1 MKTTTTRRYF
11 PAADASAGFAI
22 HALSAAIAL
31 AFASNVCAQQISAP
45 GATPVQIARLPAG
58 SIVSGMAVVSYTID
72 GQTQIEVAQSNPV
85 SSVVQAVPA
94 VSLSAGVQ
102 VRRSAASPVL
112 MSHLLSNVGNVD
124 SLFSIAVG
132 GGGCVGDFALSGVEA
147 YHDKNGSGAVD
158 AGDALVSGGV
168 WLAAGQSAN
177 LLVKATSPAGVASG
191 QACLSVVA
199 STGEGAGLQVATS
212 ATHNVVSIGSTAAV
226 SLMQTAIT
234 GVDLVR
240 PGSEVGYQVTAS
252 NTGDQDA
259 LPSAVMPAGQVIRVD
274 GANMPLVVITEPIA
288 SGVIYR
294 AGSLA
299 SSHVSAIKI
308 FRLPGDPVGSYR
320 STGDDTGAIEVGVGL
335 TQPLGRNSSVGFRL
349 SAQVV
354 GGQSTAV
361 VSAAVAVLNDGSGV
375 VQEVSNA
382 VSIGVISERIG
393 VSKVAGSVISN
404 GDGTG
409 VVRMTVRVRNYGSGV
424 LYGLTLADALTGD
437 ARFGRYTA
445 AVAPGQGEYTIVASS
460 LRLVDRIGVATIAD
474 VDGSFTGESGRQQL
488 LAADSVLGSGGE
500 IVVQYD
506 VRFSLSGAIMKES
519 QPEVGASIVRGGQ
532 VVVTDTSVSGI
543 DPDPDHDGDPSNNAS
558 PTRVSIAA
566 PRLEVKHSSS
576 VPRVTSQ
583 PGAYEV
589 DYFITVSNTGT
600 AAAPNVRVL
609 DNLNCTFSGE
619 NVRWSL
625 VGSPVMQKGV
635 LSPASSYTGSAI
647 CDRTGQANQ
656 DSYSSAPGE
665 VALSMTDGAR
675 ALQPGQ
681 SEVVK
686 LTVRAQ
692 VSDGMVGIPVSVS
705 NRVWAVALGSNTV
718 NVTRGLIMAAADA
731 RSGTL
736 LSDPTGVIYN
746 AVTRE
751 PVAGAVVTLTRV
763 SCDDGSLKPVTPGE
777 LYYGDTQ
784 PGVYTFNPDG
794 SVSMTTAETGA
805 YSFFTRKDVS
815 ACVYRVS
822 VTPPVGS
829 GLVAPSSLIPAQGG
843 LFASC
848 RAVGPDVAPPQGD
861 GVKWFD
867 RVLLGARMRDRCDV
881 THNNVPLDPTAS
893 SGLVI
898 RKEGNARQA
907 EIADFV
913 TYTLT
918 LTNATGIKLKGVRI
932 TDNLPPGL
940 AYVRG
945 SSRMAG
951 VALSDPQGGSGPE
964 LHYDLPAVE
973 IEAGKSVSLSYRVRV
988 GVGVPSSGEVINRA
1002 RAQSGVAAPSIL
1014 ASNEASW
1021 RLKVGGG
1028 VFSEEA
1034 FVVGKV
1040 FSDCNANGMQDE
1052 GESGIPGV
1060 RLFLEDGTGA
1070 VTDAEGRWSLYGL
1083 RPVTHALKIDTGT
1096 LPQGAVV
1103 LRSDN
1108 RSGGSTRFLD
1118 SKKGELAR
1126 ANFSIGGCEVI
1137 AEEIRGRQAAL
1148 DGRSL
1153 MDSEAGRVASR
1164 IDVAG
1169 RVVDAGGDMRMRP
1182 THGQVDA
1189 AGRVRIE
1196 SPLGAALIDLTPA
1209 KDAASLAR
1217 PPASSLAATA
1227 AEAPPAAE
1235 SKKDKS
1241 IEDLL
1246 VGADNKLAFLGVHDG
1261 DVQRG
1266 RMMNLRIKWT
1276 QGLTVELRVNGV
1288 EVSERRVGKRQS
1300 DPARKMEAREYV
1312 GIDLRAGRNDLALR
1326 AVDPFGNV
1334 RAEESLSVVAPGDI
1348 AQIRIGLPERLVA
1361 DDGKTGMKVRL
1372 SLLDAS
1378 GVPVT
1383 ERVGLTLESSGG
1395 AAWAAKD
1402 LDPGE
1407 PGVQIFAEGGQVD
1420 VPLRSPAAPGDVRL
1434 RVSAGP
1440 EVVQEVRAVFLP
1452 DLRPL
1457 SASGIL
1463 DGVINIGSRGLS
1475 LGGNTAANAFES
1487 ELRSISGGDAKAR
1500 AAFYIKGAVKGEY
1513 LLTAAYDSDKST
1525 RDRLFR
1531 DIQPDEYYPVYGDAS
1546 SKVFDAQTTQRLYV
1560 RVDKQRSYLLWG
1572 DFSSSSSPE
1581 IRQLSQTNRA
1591 LTGMRHHY
1599 EKDGVRVDSFASN
1612 DNLNQV
1618 VEELAANG
1626 TSGPFFIKGAGDLYA
1641 GSERVEVITRDRNN
1655 PGVILRIAPA
1665 VRFSGY
1671 TIDPLTKTLMF
1682 TSPVHSVDDELN
1694 PQSIR
1699 LTYEVA
1705 SGGPAFWV
1713 AGVDAQFRV
1722 TDRLQAGVIASM
1734 DRNPENPR
1742 RMTAGTVM
1750 ARVGDGAILS
1760 AEVVATDSLLK
1771 GGGHGGRVA
1780 LRQDGPTTRIQVSVA
1795 RTSAGFDNPGASM
1808 AAGQDLVTAQ
1818 VEEKLSAD
1826 TALRVQG
1833 EFSRAGDQAPRKGA
1847 AAGVSRKIDD
1857 TWTADVSVRSGSA
1870 TGLLAQDSVIVSA
1883 ASTPSDIPSPSADTI
1898 SLRARA
1904 TAAINPKLKL
1914 FGEAERVVSGGDR
1927 SILAAGGSLQVG
1939 DRARV
1944 YGKYELVSGGMDAVQ
1959 SAPFGRTVGLLGV
1972 ETGYMEGGRAYNEFR
1987 LKDYDASRGLQS
1999 VIGASQSVKINEA
2012 WRANVGAE
2020 RSVGAAATQDA
2031 APQRGLVFSLG
2042 FEYLGQG
2049 AYKDRLRLGSSLE
2062 SRRSSGGDAGLTGA
2076 LGGAL
2081 KIDKEWS
2088 LLSRASLSSTT
2099 TPAERRLLGRSQVG
2113 VAFRPAGHDSLD
2125 VLARYEYKFDTRRAD
2140 VGSTDGRTSIVSLHG
2155 HWQQS
2160 KSVATSLR
2168 YAVKNTLMTAD
2179 GLPSSYWA
2187 QMIYGRITK
2196 DLTRDWDVG
2205 IQAGVLAG
2213 KSGALQRSLG
2223 AEAGYRLGQDL
2234 WISVGGNVI
2243 GLRDDDLAGY
2253 DKTDSGFYIRLRFKF
2268 DEDLFAR

>member
-1 MKTTTTRRYF
+1 MKTTTTRRQF
-11 PAADASAGFAI
+11 SEADSFSGFLI
-22 HALSAAIAL
+22 RALSASIAL
-31 AFASNVCAQQISAP
+31 AFASGAYAQQVPAP
-45 GATPVQIARLPAG
+45 GVAPVQIARLPAG
-58 SIVSGMAVVSYTID
+58 SIVSGVAVVSYTID
-72 GQTQIEVAQSNPV
+72 GQTQVEVVQSSSV
-85 SSVVQAVPA
+85 TSVVQAVPA
-94 VSLSAGVQ
+94 VALSAGVQ
-102 VRRSAASPVL
+102 VRRSPGAPVL
-112 MSHLLSNVGNVD
+112 MSHLLLNAGNVD
-124 SLFSIAVG
+124 STFSISAG
-132 GGGCVGDFALSGVEA
+132 NGGCAGDFALSGVEI
-147 YHDKNGSGAVD
+147 YLDGNGSGTFD

-168 WLAAGQSAN
+168 SLAAGQSVN
-177 LLVKATSPAGVASG
+177 LLIKAMSPAGVSAG
-191 QACLSVVA
+191 QACLNVSA
-199 STGEGAGLQVATS
+199 STGDGVTSQVVSS
-212 ATHNVVSIGSTAAV
+212 ATHNVVQIGSTAAV
-226 SLMQTAIT
+226 SLAQTAIT

-240 PGSEVGYQVTAS
+240 PGSEVSYQVTAH

-259 LPSAVMPAGQVIRVD
+259 LPAAVMPAGQIIRVD
-274 GANMPLVVITEPIA
+274 GVSLPLVVITEPIA
-288 SGVIYR
+288 VGVIYR

-299 SSHVSAIKI
+299 TSHVNAIKI

-320 STGDDTGAIEVGVGL
+320 SVGDDSGAVEVGIGL
-335 TQPLGRNSSVGFRL
+335 TQPLGRNSSVGFSL
-349 SAQVV
+349 SVQVAS
-354 GGQSTAV
+354 GQSAAV
-361 VSAAVAVLNDGSGV
+361 VSAAVAVLNDGAGV

-382 VSIGVISERIG
+382 TSIGVISERIG
-393 VSKVAGSVISN
+393 VSKAAGNVISN

-409 VVRMTVRVRNYGSGV
+409 TVRMTVRVRNYGSGV
-424 LYGLTLADALTGD
+424 LYGLKLADVLSGD
-437 ARFGRYTA
+437 LRFGRYTA
-445 AVAPGQGEYTIVASS
+445 APIPGQGEYTIVASS

-474 VDGSFTGESGRQQL
+474 VDAAFTGDSGRQQL
-488 LAADSVLGSGGE
+488 LAADTALGSGGE

-506 VRFSLSGAIMKES
+506 VRFSLSGAVVKES
-519 QPEVGASIVRGGQ
+519 QPEVGASIVRGGSI
-532 VVVTDTSVSGI
+532 VVTDTSVSGI
-543 DPDPDHDGDPSNNAS
+543 DPDPDHDGDPSNNAGA
-558 PTRVSIAA
+558 TRVSIAA

-576 VPRVTSQ
+576 PPRVTSQ

-589 DYFITVSNTGT
+589 DYFITVANTGT
-600 AAAPNVRVL
+600 APAPNVRLL

-625 VGSPVMQKGV
+625 VGAPVMQNGF
-635 LSPASSYTGSAI
+635 LAPASSFTGSAI
-647 CDRTGQANQ
+647 CDRSGQENPDA
-656 DSYSSAPGE
+656 YASAPGE

-681 SEVVK
+681 SEIVK

-692 VSDGMVGIPVSVS
+692 VSEGMVGIPVPVS

-731 RSGTL
+731 RSGSL
-736 LSDPTGVIYN
+736 LSDPTGVVYN

-763 SCDDGSLKPVTPGE
+763 SCEDGSLKPVTPGE
-777 LYYGDTQ
+777 VYYGDALS
-784 PGVYTFNPDG
+784 GVYTFNPDG

-805 YSFFTRKDVS
+805 YSFFMRKGVS

-822 VTPPVGS
+822 VVPPVGS
-829 GLVAPSSLIPAQGG
+829 GLVAPSALIPAQGG

-861 GVKWFD
+861 EVKWSD
-867 RVLLGARMRDRCDV
+867 RLLLGTRMRDRCDV
-881 THNNVPLDPTAS
+881 TRNNVPLDPTAS

-951 VALSDPQGGSGPE
+951 VALNDPRGGSGPE
-964 LHYDLPAVE
+964 LHYDLPEVD
-973 IEAGKSVSLSYRVRV
+973 IDAGKSVSLSYRVRV

-1021 RLKVGGG
+1021 RMKVGGG

-1052 GESGIPGV
+1052 GEAGIPGV

-1070 VTDAEGRWSLYGL
+1070 VTDGEGRWSLYGL
-1083 RPVTHALKIDTGT
+1083 RPVTHVLKIDADT
-1096 LPQGAVV
+1096 LPRGAVV
-1103 LRSDN
+1103 LHSDN

-1126 ANFSIGGCEVI
+1126 ANFSIGGCDVI
-1137 AEEIRGRQAAL
+1137 AEEIKGRQAAL
-1148 DGRSL
+1148 DGRSM
-1153 MDSEAGRVASR
+1153 MDSESGRASSR
-1164 IDVAG
+1164 IDAAG
-1169 RVVDAGGDMRMRP
+1169 RIAEAGGDMRMRP
-1182 THGQVDA
+1182 AQGQFDA
-1189 AGRVRIE
+1189 VGHMKVE

-1209 KDAASLAR
+1209 KIAAAPALVSSSVA
-1217 PPASSLAATA
+1217 PEVEGVPASEAKKEKSL
-1227 AEAPPAAE
+1227 EE
-1235 SKKDKS
+1235 
-1241 IEDLL
+1241 LL
-1246 VGADNKLAFLGVHDG
+1246 VGVDNKLAFLGVRDG

-1276 QGLTVELRVNGV
+1276 QGLAVELRVNGV
-1288 EVSERRVGKRQS
+1288 EVSERRVGKRQT
-1300 DPARKMEAREYV
+1300 DPVRQMEAREYV
-1312 GIDLRAGRNDLALR
+1312 GIDLNAGSNTLALR

-1334 RAEESLSVVAPGDI
+1334 RAEASLSVVAPGDI

-1372 SLLDAS
+1372 NLLDAS

-1395 AAWAAKD
+1395 AMWAAKD

-1407 PGVQIFAEGGQVD
+1407 PGVQIFAEGGHVD

-1440 EVVQEVRAVFLP
+1440 GVVQEVRAVFLP

-1463 DGVINIGSRGLS
+1463 EGVINIGSRGLS

-1513 LLTAAYDSDKST
+1513 LLTAAYDSDKNT

-1531 DIQPDEYYPVYGDAS
+1531 DIQPDEFYPVYGDAS

-1560 RVDKQRSYLLWG
+1560 RVDKHRSYLLWG
-1572 DFSSSSSPE
+1572 DFSSTSSPE
-1581 IRQLSQTNRA
+1581 VRQLSQTNRA
-1591 LTGMRHHY
+1591 LTGLRHHY
-1599 EKDGVRVDSFASN
+1599 ERGGVRVDSFASH

-1641 GSERVEVITRDRNN
+1641 GSERVEVITRDRQN
-1655 PGVILRIAPA
+1655 PSVILRITPA

-1682 TSPVHSVDDELN
+1682 TSPVHSVDGELN
-1694 PQSIR
+1694 PQTIR
-1699 LTYEVA
+1699 LTYEV
-1705 SGGPAFWV
+1705 SNGGAAFWV

-1734 DRNPENPR
+1734 DRNPGNPR
-1742 RMTAGTVM
+1742 RMTAGTAM

-1771 GGGHGGRVA
+1771 GDGHGGRVS
-1780 LRQDGPTTRIQVSVA
+1780 LRQDGPTTRIQVSAA

-1818 VEEKLSAD
+1818 VDGKISKD
-1826 TALRVQG
+1826 TSLRVQG
-1833 EFSRAGDQAPRKGA
+1833 EFSRAGDQAPRQGV
-1847 AAGVSRKIDD
+1847 AAGVSRRIDD

-1870 TGLLAQDSVIVSA
+1870 TGLLAQDAVIVSA
-1883 ASTPSDIPSPSADTI
+1883 ASAPSDIPSPSADTV
-1898 SLRARA
+1898 SVRARA
-1904 TAAINPKLKL
+1904 TAAISPKLKL

-1944 YGKYELVSGGMDAVQ
+1944 YGKYELVSGGMNVAQ
-1959 SAPFGRTVGLLGV
+1959 SAASGRTVGLLGV

-1999 VIGASQSVKINEA
+1999 VMGVSQSVKISEA
-2012 WRANVGAE
+2012 WRVNVGAE
-2020 RSVGAAATQDA
+2020 RSAGAAAAQDA
-2031 APQRGLVFSLG
+2031 APQRGLVFSVG
-2042 FEYLGQG
+2042 ADYLGQG
-2049 AYKDRLRLGSSLE
+2049 EYKDRLRLGGSLE
-2062 SRRSSGGDAGLTGA
+2062 SRRSSGGEAGLTGTF
-2076 LGGAL
+2076 GGAL

-2088 LLSRASLSSTT
+2088 LLSRVSLSSTT
-2099 TPAERRLLGRSQVG
+2099 TTAERRTLGRSQVG
-2113 VAFRPAGHDSLD
+2113 AAFRPAGHDSLD
-2125 VLARYEYKFDTRRAD
+2125 LLARYEHKFDLRRAD
-2140 VGSTDGRTSIVSLHG
+2140 AGSMDSRVNIVSLHG
-2155 HWQQS
+2155 HWQHS
-2160 KSVATSLR
+2160 KSVATSIR
-2168 YAVKNTLMTAD
+2168 YAAKSTSVAAD
-2179 GLPSSYWA
+2179 GLASSYWA
-2187 QMIYGRITK
+2187 QMVYGRVTK
-2196 DLTRDWDVG
+2196 DVTRNWDVG
-2205 IQAGVLAG
+2205 VQAGVLAG

-2223 AEAGYRLGQDL
+2223 LEAGYRIGQDL
-2234 WISVGGNVI
+2234 WVSFGGNVV
-2243 GLRDDDLAGY
+2243 GLKDDDLAGY

-2268 DEDLFAR
+2268 DENLFAR